1 MEKKDV
7 IIVGKSK
14 LEIDAALRAKE
25 LSVGMKF
32 GLAIYTAAKEKDIEM
47 YRVARAVRYLKNP
60 NQYMKWE
67 DGVKDAIVRYHN
79 FCSQKDYECFNY
91 SIFSKDYGHDYASD
105 FAIDVM
111 QHIGEISLLRK
122 IGAKNN
128 IFENISWYRSGHSR
142 TFNIVCNDI
151 SVSFFLD
158 MLCMVMKISTSKK
171 ERILRGQ
178 EMTYELPYWF
188 EWVLNKKIY

>member
-1 MEKKDV
+1 MGKKDV

-25 LSVGMKF
+25 LSAGMKF

-60 NQYMKWE
+60 NRYIKWE
-67 DGVKDAIVRYHN
+67 DGVKDAVVRYHN
-79 FCSQKDYECFNY
+79 FCS
-91 SIFSKDYGHDYASD
+91 
-105 FAIDVM
+105 
-111 QHIGEISLLRK
+111 
-122 IGAKNN
+122 N

-158 MLCMVMKISTSKK
+158 MHCMDMKIRTSKK
-171 ERILRGQ
+171 ERILRGE